1 METQGNLFPELEEVK
16 TSAKKKTAKKTKA
29 VKELSGAQDLYNY
42 LYEACNKLR
51 GPVSQDN
58 FKEYITPL
66 LYYKR
71 ISDVYDEETAAALEM
86 SDGDIEFASLPEQ
99 HRFVI
104 PEGCGWNDIRER
116 SENLGAAIVNA
127 MRKIELANPDTLY
140 GVLST
145 FSAQKWT
152 DKASLPDNKIRDLI
166 EHLSTRRLGNND
178 YAADLMGD
186 AYEILLKKFADD
198 SKAQAGEFY
207 TPRPVVQL
215 LVRILDPQPGETVYD
230 PACGSG
236 GMLIEAVRHMKH
248 DSLCCGSIFGQ
259 EKNVVNA
266 AIAKMNLFLHGASD
280 FNVLQG
286 DTLRSP
292 KVLAGGAIAKFDNVI
307 ANPPFSLEKWGSTEW
322 GSDRYGRNIY
332 GTPSDSCGDF
342 AWIQHMVCSMADGKG
357 KMAVVMPQGV
367 LFRNQEKDM
376 RRQLIQSDLIE
387 AVVVLGDRLF
397 YGAGIAPCFFIMR
410 RLKPAAHSAR
420 ILMIDATKI
429 LTPRRAQNVLTDA
442 DVDRIYKLY
451 TEYED
456 VEDFSRVVTL
466 KEIEEKD
473 WNLSPNRYVNYHREE
488 IRPYSEVLAEFRQA
502 IADVEA
508 AEGYFSKVIGL

>member
-1 METQGNLFPELEEVK
+1 MDNQDTLFPEMVEEPK
-16 TSAKKKTAKKTKA
+16 PKKTKKA
-29 VKELSGAQDLYNY
+29 KAKPMKELSGAQDLYNY

-71 ISDVYDEETAAALEM
+71 ISDVYDEETQAALDM
-86 SDGDIEFASLPEQ
+86 SDGDVEFASLPEQ

-104 PEGCGWNDIRER
+104 PEGCSWRDIRER

-152 DKASLPDNKIRDLI
+152 DKASLPDSKIRDLI
-166 EHLSTRRLGNND
+166 EHLSTRKLGNND

-215 LVRILDPQPGETVYD
+215 LVKILDPKPGETFYD

-280 FNVLQG
+280 FNVMQG
-286 DTLRSP
+286 
-292 KVLAGGAIAKFDNVI
+292 
-307 ANPPFSLEKWGSTEW
+307 
-322 GSDRYGRNIY
+322 
-332 GTPSDSCGDF
+332 
-342 AWIQHMVCSMADGKG
+342 GK
-357 KMAVVMPQGV
+357 
-367 LFRNQEKDM
+367 
-376 RRQLIQSDLIE
+376 
-387 AVVVLGDRLF
+387 
-397 YGAGIAPCFFIMR
+397 
-410 RLKPAAHSAR
+410 
-420 ILMIDATKI
+420 
-429 LTPRRAQNVLTDA
+429 PRR
-442 DVDRIYKLY
+442 
-451 TEYED
+451 
-456 VEDFSRVVTL
+456 
-466 KEIEEKD
+466 
-473 WNLSPNRYVNYHREE
+473 
-488 IRPYSEVLAEFRQA
+488 
-502 IADVEA
+502 
-508 AEGYFSKVIGL
+508 G